1 MQTAIWFLI
10 SDTAREKLKK
20 RFKDLA
26 VPSRVDLESILPME
40 KNLEVIMREKPN
52 PRRVD

>member
-1 MQTAIWFLI
+1 MQTAIWYLI
-10 SDTAREKLKK
+10 SEDTREKLKK

-26 VPSRVDLESILPME
+26 VPPRANLESILPME
-40 KNLEVIMREKPN
+40 KEYDRIMREKPN